1 MQSKVIELVSFSLKP
16 SADPGAFL
24 SDNAAVEAFCRGQ
37 EGFVSRRLSRDD
49 NGGWVDC
56 VEWES
61 MEAAQAAAKAIGKAE
76 GVGPWLAAIDMDGLA
91 MRHLTVQAAL

>member
-1 MQSKVIELVSFSLKP
+1 MQAKVIELVSFALKP
-16 SADPGAFL
+16 NADESAFL
-24 SDNAAVEAFCRGQ
+24 SNNAAVEAFCRRQG
-37 EGFVSRRLSRDD
+37 GFVSRRLSRDD

-56 VEWES
+56 VEWAT

-76 GVGPWLAAIDMDGLA
+76 GVGPWLAAIDMDSLS

>member
-1 MQSKVIELVSFSLKP
+1 MQAKVIELVSFTLRPNTDVS
-16 SADPGAFL
+16 AFL
-24 SDNAAVEAFCRGQ
+24 SNNAAVEAFCRGQ

-56 VEWES
+56 VEWAN

-76 GVGPWLAAIDMDGLA
+76 GVGPWLADIDMDSLS